1 MISRKLPNVLKIIT
15 DNLAKDQIPYSL
27 IGALALGL
35 YGLPR
40 FTADIDLLTEGRY
53 WTLISPI
60 MEKLG
65 YTCYQK
71 TGSFAQFDSELGV
84 LGKIDFMFVNTP
96 DGKDILKRSIIVRDE
111 LFGIHPVIQPTDY
124 IILKLMAIANNPDR
138 SPKDEGDIL
147 DVLKLYKNDLIPKN
161 FKALDRERIYIF
173 ADRFGLRIKM
183 EKYFG
188 NVFDVSDK
196 PGGFQF

>member
-1 MISRKLPNVLKIIT
+1 MISRKLPNVLKTIA
-15 DNLAKDQIPYSL
+15 DNLTRGQIPCSL

-40 FTADIDLLTEGRY
+40 FTGDIDLLTEGRY

-84 LGKIDFMFVNTP
+84 LGKIDFMFVTTP
-96 DGKDILKRSIIVRDE
+96 DGKDILKRSIIIRDE
-111 LFGIHPVIQPTDY
+111 LLGIHPVIQPTDY
-124 IILKLMAIANNPDR
+124 LILKLMAIANNPDR
-138 SPKDEGDIL
+138 SPKDEADIL

-161 FKALDRERIYIF
+161 FKPLDKNRVYLF
-173 ADRFGLRIKM
+173 ADRFGLRIKI
-183 EKYFG
+183 EEYFG
-188 NVFDVSDK
+188 KVFDASDK
-196 PGGFQF
+196 PGGFQL